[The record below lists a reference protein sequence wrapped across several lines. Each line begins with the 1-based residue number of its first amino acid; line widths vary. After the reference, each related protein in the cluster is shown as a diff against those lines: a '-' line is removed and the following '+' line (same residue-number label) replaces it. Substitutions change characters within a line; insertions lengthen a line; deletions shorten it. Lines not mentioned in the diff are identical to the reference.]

1 MSATTTTGGAGKSVR
16 YWATLKGRK
25 EPSVVDV
32 QPLGGGRYAL
42 TVEGVRHEIDALTL
56 EHGAVTMILDGAS
69 HSVEFE
75 DAGDEVAVLVKG
87 QVMRVDVADERR
99 KRLRAAA
106 AGFSVE
112 GKQTILA
119 PMPGKV
125 VKVLVKPGDE
135 VAEGQGLVVVEA
147 MKMEN
152 ELKSPKAGRVTEV
165 MAKEGQA
172 VEMNAKLCVVE

>member
-1 MSATTTTGGAGKSVR
+1 MAGKTVR
-16 YWATLKGRK
+16 YWATVKGRK
-25 EPSVVDV
+25 EPAEVDL
-32 QPLGGGRYAL
+32 QPLGEGRYAL
-42 TVEGVRHEIDALTL
+42 TLNGTRHEIDALAL
-56 EHGAVTMILDGAS
+56 EHGAVSMILDGQS
-69 HSVEFE
+69 TGVEFE
-75 DAGDEVAVLVKG
+75 EQGDEVAVLVKG
-87 QVMRVDVADERR
+87 QVVRVDVADERR
-99 KRLRAAA
+99 RRLRAAA

-112 GKQTILA
+112 GKQTIVA

-125 VKVLVKPGDE
+125 VKVLVKAGDE

-152 ELKSPKAGRVTEV
+152 ELKSPKAGKVTEV